1 MRQEAKNIIE
11 GNFTLTKKKK
21 KHKSSAIGLNN
32 LSYSLTQNLVEEI
45 DKKSKLK

>member
-11 GNFTLTKKKK
+11 GNFTLKKKT

-32 LSYSLTQNLVEEI
+32 LSYSLTENLVEEI